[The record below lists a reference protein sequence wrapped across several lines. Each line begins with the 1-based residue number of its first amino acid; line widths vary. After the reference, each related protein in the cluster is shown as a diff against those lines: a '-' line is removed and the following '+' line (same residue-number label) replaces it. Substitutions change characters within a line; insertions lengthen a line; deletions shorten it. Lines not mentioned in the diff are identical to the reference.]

1 MGRCRHQASSRWHCR
16 SCSRS
21 RGARARH
28 AQGGMTSSAPN
39 AKHELTVR
47 VPWVLRKRGGRKLVV
62 APDGTALAAP
72 QPRVDSTVVKAIARA
87 HRWKRMLETG
97 PYTSVRDLAAAE
109 KINESYLARVLRL
122 TLLAP
127 DIIEAILDGRQP
139 AADLQLE
146 VLLKPV
152 PIVWEEQRCRLR

>member
-1 MGRCRHQASSRWHCR
+1 
-16 SCSRS
+16 
-21 RGARARH
+21 
-28 AQGGMTSSAPN
+28 MTNSAPN
-39 AKHELTVR
+39 AKDERTLSVR
-47 VPWVLRKRGGRKLVV
+47 VPWVLRKRGGRKLVLT
-62 APDGTALAAP
+62 PDGASLAAP

-87 HRWKRMLETG
+87 HRWKRLLEIG
-97 PYTSVRDLAAAE
+97 PYTSLRDLAAAE

-146 VLLKPV
+146 ALLKPGPV
-152 PIVWEEQRCRLR
+152 DWEEQRCRVGASALPTHSVR